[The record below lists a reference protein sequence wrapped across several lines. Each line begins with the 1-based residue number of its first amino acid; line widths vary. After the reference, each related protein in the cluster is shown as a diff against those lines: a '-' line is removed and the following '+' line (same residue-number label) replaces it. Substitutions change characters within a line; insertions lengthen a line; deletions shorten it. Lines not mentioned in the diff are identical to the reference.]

1 MGGAEFL
8 VPQPT
13 EDCNKEAGGL
23 SVALVKASF
32 PFRLQCLPRSAQR
45 LELGHGWP
53 SVLTGTGRMV
63 AVEWAGLEE
72 QLGEESS
79 SGFHR
84 EEQEKPVRRQQ
95 TVVQLTHQRTAQAKH
110 G

>member
-1 MGGAEFL
+1 M
-8 VPQPT
+8 
-13 EDCNKEAGGL
+13 
-23 SVALVKASF
+23 ALVKASF

-45 LELGHGWP
+45 LELGRGWP

-63 AVEWAGLEE
+63 AVEWAGQEE
-72 QLGEESS
+72 PGEESS

-84 EEQEKPVRRQQ
+84 EEQKKPVRRQQ
-95 TVVQLTHQRTAQAKH
+95 TVVTVQLTHQRTAQAKH